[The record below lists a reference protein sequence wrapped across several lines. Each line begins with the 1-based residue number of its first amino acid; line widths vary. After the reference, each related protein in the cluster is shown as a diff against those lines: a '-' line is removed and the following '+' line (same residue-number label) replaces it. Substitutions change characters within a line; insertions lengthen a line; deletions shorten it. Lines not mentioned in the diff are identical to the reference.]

1 MYIYIYIH
9 RERSVCIYIY
19 IYIYIYI
26 SLLRRGP
33 VDQGVQP
40 DVQVDAVEGGQAQ
53 DRAGHLGKEA
63 GR

>member
-1 MYIYIYIH
+1 MYIYIYIYI
-9 RERSVCIYIY
+9 ERDLCV
-19 IYIYIYI
+19 YIYIYI